1 MAYPFNSIIWHCY
14 RKSTGEFASSFF
26 FKANRYVCTN
36 WNQFVKSYVFGL
48 WETALHFILRD
59 VFFHALLLATML
71 QDTHLLLTGGMEK
84 TLRVYDM
91 NRPDAAP
98 RELDKSPGSVRTVAW
113 LHSDQTIL
121 SSCTDMG
128 GVRCVHK
135 RYASVNKNMYT
146 GWPFWFTTALFLLI
160 NLYGSMQVMGCENW
174 KNCPNSW
181 NQGFCH

>member
-1 MAYPFNSIIWHCY
+1 M
-14 RKSTGEFASSFF
+14 
-26 FKANRYVCTN
+26 
-36 WNQFVKSYVFGL
+36 VFWLGA
-48 WETALHFILRD
+48 TALHLILRD
-59 VFFHALLLATML
+59 VFFTCSFTRLVLPFMLITLNLTSSPQSPNML

-160 NLYGSMQVMGCENW
+160 NLYGSMQAMGRENW
-174 KNCPNSW
+174 KNCPNS
-181 NQGFCH
+181 

>member
-1 MAYPFNSIIWHCY
+1 M
-14 RKSTGEFASSFF
+14 
-26 FKANRYVCTN
+26 
-36 WNQFVKSYVFGL
+36 VFWLGA
-48 WETALHFILRD
+48 TAFHLILRD
-59 VFFHALLLATML
+59 VFFTCSSTRLVLPFMLITLNLTSSPQSPNTL

-174 KNCPNSW
+174 KNCPNS
-181 NQGFCH
+181 